1 MTINGNSGNDIF
13 EIGQLYYLY
22 SIGID
27 PADLVATTRGD
38 LSAGVSFP
46 TVINGGTGED
56 FFEVFHNLAELQL
69 NGEAG
74 DDTFVLRT
82 FILVDKA
89 TTVTSGIGQD
99 VIRYVMNAPVLI
111 NGGDGYDKVIVI
123 GTELGDTFV
132 ITDAGIWGAGR
143 YVSYTAVE
151 LLVMEGMEGND
162 TFFVLSTNP
171 LVETR
176 IYGGLGSDT
185 IFVGK
190 NAPAVQADDLQ
201 GHSGLVSHEI
211 ESSIS
216 GLLTNVPVDGVGAD
230 IVDDDAPAVI
240 V

>member
-82 FILVDKA
+82 FIEVDKQ
-89 TTVTSGIGQD
+89 TTVNAGQGQD
-99 VIRYVMNAPVLI
+99 LVQYVMNAPVLI
-111 NGGDGYDKVIVI
+111 NGGDGFDKVIVI
-123 GTELGDTFV
+123 GTEAGDTFV
-132 ITDAGIWGAGR
+132 ITDSGVWGAGR
-143 YVSYTAVE
+143 FVSYAAVE
-151 LLVMEGMEGND
+151 QLVMEGMEGND
-162 TFFVLSTNP
+162 SFYVLSTNP
-171 LVETR
+171 SVET
-176 IYGGLGSDT
+176 
-185 IFVGK
+185 
-190 NAPAVQADDLQ
+190 
-201 GHSGLVSHEI
+201 
-211 ESSIS
+211 
-216 GLLTNVPVDGVGAD
+216 
-230 IVDDDAPAVI
+230 
-240 V
+240 